1 MAGTDAGGPRT
12 AEVAVVLAWHEA
24 LNAGDLDR
32 LAGLVDEEVEVV
44 GPRGSGRG
52 VALLRD
58 WATRA
63 GVRLKP
69 GRVFHLGEAVVVEQR
84 VRWRDAAT
92 GQAGEPR
99 TVASAFLVRSGRVR
113 RVARYGDVGT
123 ALAATEMEESDEV
136 RPAR

>member
-32 LAGLVDEEVEVV
+32 LAALVDEEVEVV
-44 GPRGSGRG
+44 GPRGSGHG

-58 WATRA
+58 WAARA
-63 GVRLKP
+63 GVRLEP
-69 GRVFHLGEAVVVEQR
+69 GRLFHRDEAVVDEQR
-84 VRWRDAAT
+84 ATWRDAAT
-92 GQAGEPR
+92 GQTGEPQ
-99 TVASAFLVRSGRVR
+99 TVASTFLVRDGRVR
-113 RVARYGDVGT
+113 RVARYGDAGA
-123 ALAATEMEESDEV
+123 ALAAAGLEASDEV